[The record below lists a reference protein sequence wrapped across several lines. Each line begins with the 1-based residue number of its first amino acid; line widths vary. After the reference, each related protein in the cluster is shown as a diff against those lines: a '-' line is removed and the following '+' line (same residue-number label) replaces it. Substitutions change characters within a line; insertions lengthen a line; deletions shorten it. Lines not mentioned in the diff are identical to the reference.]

1 MLNVPDTQLARGAR
15 LITDRLQAAG
25 HQAVWAG
32 GCVRDLL
39 AGLDPKDFDIATAA
53 RPEAVQSLFPRSKA
67 VGKAFGV
74 ILVSIGGNDYH
85 VATFRKDLAYADG
98 RRPEGVLFADARED
112 AERRDFTMNALF
124 FDPASRRILDYVNG
138 QSDLAAGLV
147 RCVGDPEERFAE
159 DYLRMIRA
167 VRFAAAL
174 DFRIDPGT
182 AGAIRTHSSKLAQTA
197 AERIQAELTRILLE
211 AVRPGDALVLMHD
224 LGILKAILPEVEAMA
239 GQAQPPLFHPE
250 GDVLTH
256 TVLMLNAMRDRSLR
270 LAYSALLHDVGKP
283 PTAMNDGARIR
294 FNNHASVGAEM
305 ARLMLRRLKFKA
317 DDIDAVCHVI
327 SNHMRF
333 MMVRNMRRATL
344 IRMTSAPTF
353 PVELEMHKL
362 DCLASHGDLSN
373 YEFLTRFME
382 ERASEPALP
391 KPWVTGRDLMAAGI
405 AEGKRIGE
413 WKHKAYELQLE
424 GAFAN
429 REEALEWLNAEI
441 KKGLPPPGAAGDAPC
456 PAP

>member
-1 MLNVPDTQLARGAR
+1 MAAT
-15 LITDRLQAAG
+15 ILQKLPVGERVGIAFSG
-25 HQAVWAG
+25 
-32 GCVRDLL
+32 
-39 AGLDPKDFDIATAA
+39 GLDTSAAVHWMRAKGAIPCAYTANLGQPDESDYDDI
-53 RPEAVQSLFPRSKA
+53 PRKA
-67 VGKAFGV
+67 
-74 ILVSIGGNDYH
+74 
-85 VATFRKDLAYADG
+85 LAY
-98 RRPEGVLFADARED
+98 
-112 AERRDFTMNALF
+112 
-124 FDPASRRILDYVNG
+124 
-138 QSDLAAGLV
+138 
-147 RCVGDPEERFAE
+147 
-159 DYLRMIRA
+159 
-167 VRFAAAL
+167 
-174 DFRIDPGT
+174 
-182 AGAIRTHSSKLAQTA
+182 
-197 AERIQAELTRILLE
+197 
-211 AVRPGDALVLMHD
+211 
-224 LGILKAILPEVEAMA
+224 
-239 GQAQPPLFHPE
+239 
-250 GDVLTH
+250 
-256 TVLMLNAMRDRSLR
+256 
-270 LAYSALLHDVGKP
+270 
-283 PTAMNDGARIR
+283 
-294 FNNHASVGAEM
+294 GAEM